1 MTAFD
6 KHGERVEGLA
16 RLTEEEMLVARS
28 TSLSDLHYWERAV
41 SHREQREQAARKLYE
56 EQMQHLKVEAEEAP
70 ARIERLKGWI
80 EELDGRLAKMRV
92 RVKPTLA
99 QEASR
104 QSQIDALTKRLL
116 AGDVTAAEELKRLM
130 K

>member
-16 RLTEEEMLVARS
+16 RLTEEEMLVARGA
-28 TSLSDLHYWERAV
+28 SLSDLHYWERAL
-41 SHREQREQAARKLYE
+41 SHREQREQAAKKWYE
-56 EQMQHLKVEAEEAP
+56 ERMAHHKAEAEAAP
-70 ARIERLKGWI
+70 EKIKRLKAWI

-99 QEASR
+99 SEAQR
-104 QSQIDALTKRLL
+104 QSQIEALTKRLL
-116 AGDVTAAEELKRLM
+116 AGDASAAEGLKRLM